1 MTPLLLVA
9 FFALLAAAGWAAVL
23 LVKLRDRY
31 GQVLAGLLMLVS
43 VEHLGAI
50 FGPIDFAAADPFIGV
65 AALPSVGAAIALVL
79 TVALLHR
86 ISAGHERTWQEY
98 STEKAYLEE
107 LFQNSPEAIVLV
119 DNDSRVL
126 RINRPF
132 TDLFGY
138 TEEEL
143 VGHPMDDMLTTGE
156 YRGEAHDITQQIT
169 RGEKVTLETVRRRK
183 NGSPVEVSIT
193 GVPVR
198 YGGGQVGVF
207 GIYRDMT
214 SRNAIERELRRLQK
228 AVETTQLGVTVTD
241 LDGRIVYVNPAE
253 ADMHGWDV
261 EDLIG
266 QDARVFAADKQAT
279 PLTPQQLQSLTSWR
293 RETINK
299 RNDGSVFPVQLMS
312 DVVRDVGGAVV
323 GIVTTC
329 EDITRRKAA
338 EAALRASEE
347 RYALAA
353 RGANDGLWDWEVPSR
368 TAYFSDR
375 WKAILGFGPAEVEG
389 TIDWWLDRVHPED
402 ADRVQEDLDAHL
414 RGDSEHFESEHR
426 VRHKDEA
433 YRWVLVRGLAVRDA
447 DGQPQRMAGSITDIS
462 AWKRVEETL
471 ARDALYDP
479 LTGLPNRS
487 FFTNLLERAV
497 RRVRRRKGYKFAVL
511 FLDLDRFKVVNDSLG
526 HETGD
531 QLLIGVS
538 ERLERCLR
546 PGDVV
551 ARLAGDEFCILVD
564 DITGGDD
571 AIRIAERVQEE
582 FAAPFQLNGHRIFA
596 SASIGIATSDTELGP
611 EHLLRDADTAMY
623 RAKSRGRSRFEMFD
637 QEMHER
643 AMRLLE
649 MESDLRTALDEG
661 QFRLH
666 YLPTVSLATRKV
678 EGFEALVRW
687 EHPQRGTV
695 SPAEFVPIAEETG
708 VMIRLGQWILRE
720 ACRQMMVWSEAFPGI
735 NDLSVS
741 VNLSRHQ
748 LQQVDLVEDVER
760 ILTETGL
767 DPERLKLEVTE
778 TVLMDD
784 PEFSTTVVRR
794 LSKIGVQVQIDDFG
808 TGYSSLSYLN
818 NLHIDTLKIDR
829 SFISSLGHGKRSV
842 VVEAILRLATELGIH
857 VVAEGVETERQLES
871 LNELSCQ
878 HGQGFLFSK
887 PLTVEAATQML
898 EGVTA

>member
-1 MTPLLLVA
+1 
-9 FFALLAAAGWAAVL
+9 
-23 LVKLRDRY
+23 
-31 GQVLAGLLMLVS
+31 
-43 VEHLGAI
+43 
-50 FGPIDFAAADPFIGV
+50 
-65 AALPSVGAAIALVL
+65 
-79 TVALLHR
+79 
-86 ISAGHERTWQEY
+86 
-98 STEKAYLEE
+98 
-107 LFQNSPEAIVLV
+107 
-119 DNDSRVL
+119 
-126 RINRPF
+126 
-132 TDLFGY
+132 
-138 TEEEL
+138 
-143 VGHPMDDMLTTGE
+143 
-156 YRGEAHDITQQIT
+156 
-169 RGEKVTLETVRRRK
+169 
-183 NGSPVEVSIT
+183 
-193 GVPVR
+193 
-198 YGGGQVGVF
+198 
-207 GIYRDMT
+207 
-214 SRNAIERELRRLQK
+214 
-228 AVETTQLGVTVTD
+228 
-241 LDGRIVYVNPAE
+241 
-253 ADMHGWDV
+253 
-261 EDLIG
+261 
-266 QDARVFAADKQAT
+266 
-279 PLTPQQLQSLTSWR
+279 LTSWR

-299 RNDGSVFPVQLMS
+299 RKDGSVFPVQLMS
-312 DVVRDVGGAVV
+312 DVVRDVGGTVA

-338 EAALRASEE
+338 ESALRASEE
-347 RYALAA
+347 RYALAS
-353 RGANDGLWDWEVPSR
+353 RGANDGLWDWEVPTR

-375 WKAILGFGPAEVEG
+375 WKAILGYTPEQVEG
-389 TIDWWLDRVHPED
+389 SIDWWLDRIHPED
-402 ADRVQEDLDAHL
+402 KDRVQEDLDAHL
-414 RGDSEHFESEHR
+414 RGDTEHFESEHR
-426 VRHKDEA
+426 VRHRDEA
-433 YRWVLVRGLAVRDA
+433 YRWVLVRGLAVRDG
-447 DGQPQRMAGSITDIS
+447 DGRPQRMAGSITDIS

-531 QLLIGVS
+531 QLLVGVS

-564 DITGGDD
+564 DIAGGDD

-582 FAAPFQLNGHRIFA
+582 LASPFQLNGHRIFA

-649 MESDLRTALDEG
+649 MESDLRAALEEG

-666 YLPTVSLATRKV
+666 YLPTVSLANRRI

-687 EHPQRGTV
+687 EHPERGMV

-708 VMIRLGQWILRE
+708 VMIPIGQWVLRE
-720 ACRQMMVWSEAFPGI
+720 ACTQMARWSAAFP
-735 NDLSVS
+735 DRPELAVS

-748 LQQVDLVEDVER
+748 LQQVDLVEDIEQ
-760 ILTETGL
+760 ILDDTGL
-767 DPERLKLEVTE
+767 DPGRLKLEVTE

-784 PEFSTTVVRR
+784 PDFSTNVVRR
-794 LSKIGVQVQIDDFG
+794 LSDVGVQVQIDDFG

-818 NLHIDTLKIDR
+818 HLNINTLKIDR

-842 VVEAILRLATELGIH
+842 IVEAIVRLATDLGIN
-857 VVAEGVETERQLES
+857 VVAEGVETERQLKS
-871 LNELSCQ
+871 LQGLSCE

-887 PLTVEAATQML
+887 PLPSDRATELL
-898 EGVTA
+898 EGIPS

>member
-1 MTPLLLVA
+1 MLLLLVA
-9 FFALLAAAGWAAVL
+9 FLALVGAAVWAAVL
-23 LVKLRDRY
+23 LVQLRDRY
-31 GQVLAGLLMLVS
+31 GQVLAGLLLLVS

-50 FGPIDFAAADPFIGV
+50 FGPVDFGASGALVGAVD
-65 AALPSVGAAIALVL
+65 LPSVGAAVALAL

-126 RINRPF
+126 RINNPF

-143 VGHPMDDMLTTGE
+143 VGRPMDDLLTTGE
-156 YRGEAHDITQQIT
+156 FRGEAHDITRQIA
-169 RGEKVTLETVRRRK
+169 RGEKVALETVRRRQD
-183 NGSPVEVSIT
+183 GTLVEVSIT

-207 GIYRDMT
+207 GIYRDVT
-214 SRNAIERELRRLQK
+214 RRNAIERELRRLQK
-228 AVETTQLGVTVTD
+228 AVETTQLGVTVSD
-241 LDGRIVYVNPAE
+241 LEGQIVYVNPAE
-253 ADMHGWDV
+253 AEMHGWEV
-261 EDLIG
+261 EALIG
-266 QDARVFAADKQAT
+266 QDARIFAAEKQAT

-299 RNDGSVFPVQLMS
+299 RRDGSLFPVQLMS
-312 DVVRDVGGAVV
+312 DVVRDVGGTVI

-353 RGANDGLWDWEVPSR
+353 RGANDGLWDWEVPTR

-375 WKAILGFGPAEVEG
+375 WKAILGYGPTEVEG

-402 ADRVQEDLDAHL
+402 ADRVREDLDAHL
-414 RGDSEHFESEHR
+414 RGETEHFESEHR
-426 VRHKDEA
+426 VRHRDDA

-497 RRVRRRKGYKFAVL
+497 RRVRRRKGYRFAVL

-531 QLLIGVS
+531 QLLVGVS

-571 AIRIAERVQEE
+571 AVLIAERVQEE
-582 FAAPFQLNGHRIFA
+582 LAAPFQLNGHRVFA

-637 QEMHER
+637 HEMHER

-649 MESDLRTALDEG
+649 MESDLRTALDEE

-666 YLPTVSLATRKV
+666 YLPTVSVTTREV

-687 EHPQRGTV
+687 EHPQRGMV

-708 VMIRLGQWILRE
+708 VMIALGQWVLRE
-720 ACRQMMVWSEAFPGI
+720 ACRQMAAWSAAFPDMV
-735 NDLSVS
+735 NLSIS

-760 ILTETGL
+760 VLQETGL
-767 DPERLKLEVTE
+767 DPHRLKLEVTE

-784 PEFSTTVVRR
+784 PDFSTSVVRR
-794 LSKIGVQVQIDDFG
+794 LSEVGVQVQIDDFG

-818 NLHIDTLKIDR
+818 HLNIDTLKIDR

-842 VVEAILRLATELGIH
+842 VVEAIVRLATDLGIH
-857 VVAEGVETERQLES
+857 VVAEGVETERQLKS
-871 LNELSCQ
+871 LTELECE
-878 HGQGFLFSK
+878 HAQGFLFSK
-887 PLTVEAATQML
+887 PLTGEKVTQL
-898 EGVTA
+898 LGVLPD